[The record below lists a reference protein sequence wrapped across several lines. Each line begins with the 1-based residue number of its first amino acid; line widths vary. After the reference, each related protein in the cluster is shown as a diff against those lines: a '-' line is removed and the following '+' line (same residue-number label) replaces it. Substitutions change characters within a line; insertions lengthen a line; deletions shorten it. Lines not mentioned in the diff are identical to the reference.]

1 MKFFFLA
8 LRAYGFY
15 PLFVIIPNFRLFMA
29 KGRTDT
35 RQEQSV
41 MVKVGEER
49 MRGNEDKE
57 KGR

>member
-1 MKFFFLA
+1 
-8 LRAYGFY
+8 
-15 PLFVIIPNFRLFMA
+15 MA

-41 MVKVGEER
+41 MVKVEEER